1 MCTATSFTV
10 YDLFVTTHIHVGK
23 SPDKQSQ
30 MSQQRSTQYL
40 VYHTSQME
48 WVYPERIVWLSKNS
62 LVDVILNIFLLVL
75 NTSWRCWWLAR
86 SLNIW
91 NIHRLTTIN
100 DNKSS
105 TWSTRLF
112 QMKTNNYQV
121 LSSWSH
127 VSQDECL
134 SASLVTR
141 ADYIINVL
149 CHHKPIR
156 FICSMCTEEWITLRQ
171 DWFKAVTHW
180 QDWFKA
186 VTHWQKAVIR
196 LCLSVTIEESTS
208 HQSSAFM
215 QASISSVLLQLISS
229 FLA

>member
-100 DNKSS
+100 DNKCS

-112 QMKTNNYQV
+112 QMMTNNYQV

-127 VSQDECL
+127 VRQDECL
-134 SASLVTR
+134 SVSLVTR

-156 FICSMCTEEWITLRQ
+156 FICSMCTGEWITLRQ
-171 DWFKAVTHW
+171 DWLKGSNTLTESC
-180 QDWFKA
+180 DP
-186 VTHWQKAVIR
+186 T
-196 LCLSVTIEESTS
+196 LSVNIEESTS